1 MNKNV
6 VKCIVGAFVL
16 LVFVALFLSKQQ
28 SREDVFLR
36 DEDLSRHILRHNQS
50 SLVFMLT
57 CYGDSGEDSFDE
69 ISLSEAG
76 RMTVYRGVTGILS
89 HQVVSGMLLPDEM
102 EKSINVATSIR
113 NLQPYNANVKKDF
126 FIIVSLGDRN
136 DFFVK
141 SFNTETKAT
150 KDICTI
156 FDIVESLY
164 QREGRLDPP
173 QCPLQ

>member
-1 MNKNV
+1 MNKNILICV
-6 VKCIVGAFVL
+6 VIAFVL
-16 LVFVALFLSKQQ
+16 LMFVALVLPKQQ
-28 SREDVFLR
+28 SRGSAFLK
-36 DEDLSRHILRHNQS
+36 DEVMSRHILRHSQN
-50 SLVFMLT
+50 SLIFMLT
-57 CYGDSGEDSFDE
+57 YYNVSGAESFDE

-76 RMTVYRGVTGILS
+76 EMTVFRGVTGVIS
-89 HQVVSGMLLPDEM
+89 HQVVSGMLLPDEK
-102 EKSINVATSIR
+102 EKSINIASSIR
-113 NLQPYNANVKKDF
+113 NLQTYSANVKRDF

-141 SFNTETKAT
+141 SFNSEAGAI

-164 QREGRLDPP
+164 QREGRLGPP